1 MTRLVNQVGGFRLV
15 RLGFWLGL
23 GNGLGLVV
31 LICTLF
37 QMLLS
42 RKQGQVQVRTIL
54 ITMCRK
60 LYRCYTSSLTSLF
73 NWGQFS
79 CHCQIDS
86 YLNRD
91 SLLSEFIEIYDMILD
106 VQLIFII
113 YIVSTSEN
121 STYLNTIQYH
131 FSVESG
137 EKIGIQIT
145 ILLADIIYV
154 AILQSTVPIF
164 DTYRN
169 TPYVLTF
176 FVMSITLLCI
186 GLLVTARTLFLYH
199 CPEYEARNF
208 SRTEA
213 RISVAIAK

>member
-1 MTRLVNQVGGFRLV
+1 
-15 RLGFWLGL
+15 
-23 GNGLGLVV
+23 
-31 LICTLF
+31 
-37 QMLLS
+37 
-42 RKQGQVQVRTIL
+42 
-54 ITMCRK
+54 
-60 LYRCYTSSLTSLF
+60 
-73 NWGQFS
+73 
-79 CHCQIDS
+79 
-86 YLNRD
+86 
-91 SLLSEFIEIYDMILD
+91 MILD

-113 YIVSTSEN
+113 YIVSTSQN

-154 AILQSTVPIF
+154 EILQSTVPIF

-213 RISVAIAK
+213 RVSVAIAKWRACKLNLFFGDWDKTIESFICKLISVFHNNNLRILGYYSSGKYKNDCCLGQKVFQKPRERGGNGGGKRS